1 MPVSILIADDHG
13 VLRAGLRSLLD
24 AEPNFK
30 VVGEAADGHE
40 TVRVAQELCPD
51 LILLDIS
58 MPGLDGIEVTKIIKA
73 KLPKTQI
80 LMLTA
85 HEDHALLLE
94 AIRAG
99 ASGYVVKRA
108 VEPELTSAIGAVMRG
123 DLYVDPAVT
132 RALIPQAAGQSPSR
146 PDYVEV
152 LTPREIEVL
161 QLIAEGNTNVQI
173 AEVLTLSVRTVES
186 HRANIM
192 DKLHLNNRAELVRYA
207 RDRGLL
213 GTKA

>member
-1 MPVSILIADDHG
+1 MPVSIVIADDHG

-40 TVRVAQELCPD
+40 TVQVALELCPD

-58 MPGLDGIEVTKIIKA
+58 MPGIDGIEVTKIVKA
-73 KLPKTQI
+73 KLPKTQV

-85 HEDHALLLE
+85 HEDHALLIE

-108 VEPELTSAIGAVMRG
+108 VEPELTSAIAAVLRG

-132 RALIPQAAGQSPSR
+132 RALIPQAPGQGPGR
-146 PDYVEV
+146 PDYAEV

-161 QLIAEGNTNVQI
+161 QLIAEGNTNMQI

-213 GTKA
+213 GAKA

>member
-13 VLRAGLRSLLD
+13 VLRAGLRSLLA

-40 TVRVAQELCPD
+40 TVRVTQELCPD

-85 HEDHALLLE
+85 HEDHALLIE

-132 RALIPQAAGQSPSR
+132 RALIPQATGQGLGR
-146 PDYVEV
+146 PDYAEV

-161 QLIAEGNTNVQI
+161 QLIAEGNTNMQI

>member
-1 MPVSILIADDHG
+1 MTVRILVADDHG

-24 AEPNFK
+24 SEANFK

-40 TVRVAQELCPD
+40 TVRITQELCPD
-51 LILLDIS
+51 LVLLDIS
-58 MPGLDGIEVTKIIKA
+58 MPGLDGIEVTKLVKA
-73 KLPKTQI
+73 KLPQTQV

-85 HEDHALLLE
+85 HEDHSLLIE

-108 VEPELTSAIGAVMRG
+108 LESELNSAIMAVMRG

-132 RALIPQAAGQSPSR
+132 RALIPHAADGPGQ
-146 PDYVEV
+146 PDFHDV
-152 LTPREIEVL
+152 LTPRETEVL
-161 QLIAEGNTNVQI
+161 KLIAEGNTNGQV
-173 AEVLTLSVRTVES
+173 AEALTLSVRTVES

-213 GTKA
+213 STKP

>member
-24 AEPNFK
+24 SEPNFK

-73 KLPKTQI
+73 KQPKTQI

-85 HEDHALLLE
+85 HEDHALLIE

-132 RALIPQAAGQSPSR
+132 RALIPQVAGQGLSR
-146 PDYVEV
+146 PDYAEV

-161 QLIAEGNTNVQI
+161 QLIAEGNTNMQI

-213 GTKA
+213 GAKG